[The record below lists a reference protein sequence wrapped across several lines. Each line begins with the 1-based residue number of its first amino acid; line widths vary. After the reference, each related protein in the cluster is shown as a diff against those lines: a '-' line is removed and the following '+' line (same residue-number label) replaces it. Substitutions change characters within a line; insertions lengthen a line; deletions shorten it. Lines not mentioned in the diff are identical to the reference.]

1 MIEAKRVTSPSVESS
16 WTMKCQNHSI
26 WGQRLCRWSE
36 FFPHL
41 ELRAPR
47 ALENQNGW
55 KVYMYSYIA
64 SNKILLWG
72 LPDFASCWNSC
83 GNCQSKTCVVRRFT
97 FIFWYFVFS
106 ATSSNVHP
114 AQLTLSPTYNH
125 QTKYENIFFK
135 KWLWP
140 PIIICKNSCNSFKMW
155 QCDWKYSNTHVMTS
169 LFFWLK
175 VGIFF
180 TLEE

>member
-1 MIEAKRVTSPSVESS
+1 MPKSLNLRTKAVSVVWVLSTLGVASPKGPWKSK
-16 WTMKCQNHSI
+16 WMKSLHV
-26 WGQRLCRWSE
+26 
-36 FFPHL
+36 FF
-41 ELRAPR
+41 
-47 ALENQNGW
+47 
-55 KVYMYSYIA
+55 A

-72 LPDFASCWNSC
+72 LLGFASCWNSC

-97 FIFWYFVFS
+97 FIFWSFVFS

-114 AQLTLSPTYNH
+114 AQLTLSPIYNH
-125 QTKYENIFFK
+125 QTKYENFFFK